1 MGPPKFSTWL
11 ICSNKGGGGDGRSSF
26 SELRPG
32 LGYSTPTVK
41 KVLVLVG
48 FRVGGF
54 FCVCMS
60 LLSLCVLLWLY
71 GLSSFQAG
79 GAKLER
85 FLPKNQHTQRKLLNF
100 ENWIN
105 GKLSKSAKI

>member
-11 ICSNKGGGGDGRSSF
+11 ICSNKGGAGGGGSSRSSF

-54 FCVCMS
+54 FVSVCRRCCRCVVVCV
-60 LLSLCVLLWLY
+60 VLLLLGSY
-71 GLSSFQAG
+71 Y
-79 GAKLER
+79 K
-85 FLPKNQHTQRKLLNF
+85 TQV
-100 ENWIN
+100 
-105 GKLSKSAKI
+105 

>member
-11 ICSNKGGGGDGRSSF
+11 ICSNKGGGSSRSSF

-54 FCVCMS
+54 FFVCVS
-60 LLSLCVLLWLY
+60 LLSLCGCVCSTATL
-71 GLSSFQAG
+71 
-79 GAKLER
+79 R
-85 FLPKNQHTQRKLLNF
+85 FLLKDPGVIEICTSMVGYQYFLVVSM
-100 ENWIN
+100 I
-105 GKLSKSAKI
+105 

>member
-11 ICSNKGGGGDGRSSF
+11 ICSNKGAGAGGSGGGGSSRSSF

-54 FCVCMS
+54 FVSVCVVVVVVVW
-60 LLSLCVLLWLY
+60 LCV
-71 GLSSFQAG
+71 
-79 GAKLER
+79 
-85 FLPKNQHTQRKLLNF
+85 
-100 ENWIN
+100 
-105 GKLSKSAKI
+105 

>member
-11 ICSNKGGGGDGRSSF
+11 ICSNKGGAGGGGSSRSSF

-32 LGYSTPTVK
+32 LGFSTPTVK

-54 FCVCMS
+54 FCVCVSS
-60 LLSLCVLLWLY
+60 LLSLCGCVCSTATL
-71 GLSSFQAG
+71 
-79 GAKLER
+79 R
-85 FLPKNQHTQRKLLNF
+85 FLL
-100 ENWIN
+100 
-105 GKLSKSAKI
+105 

>member
-11 ICSNKGGGGDGRSSF
+11 ICSNKGAGGGAGGGGRSSF

-54 FCVCMS
+54 FVSVCVVVVVVVW
-60 LLSLCVLLWLY
+60 LCV
-71 GLSSFQAG
+71 
-79 GAKLER
+79 
-85 FLPKNQHTQRKLLNF
+85 
-100 ENWIN
+100 
-105 GKLSKSAKI
+105 

>member
-11 ICSNKGGGGDGRSSF
+11 ICSNKGGAGGGGSSRSSF

-54 FCVCMS
+54 FVSVCVVVVVVVCS
-60 LLSLCVLLWLY
+60 TATL
-71 GLSSFQAG
+71 
-79 GAKLER
+79 R
-85 FLPKNQHTQRKLLNF
+85 FLL
-100 ENWIN
+100 
-105 GKLSKSAKI
+105 

>member
-11 ICSNKGGGGDGRSSF
+11 ICSNKGGAGGGGRSSF

-54 FCVCMS
+54 FVSVCVVVVVVVW
-60 LLSLCVLLWLY
+60 LCTATL
-71 GLSSFQAG
+71 
-79 GAKLER
+79 R
-85 FLPKNQHTQRKLLNF
+85 FLL
-100 ENWIN
+100 
-105 GKLSKSAKI
+105 

>member
-11 ICSNKGGGGDGRSSF
+11 ICSNKGGAGGGGSSRSSF

-54 FCVCMS
+54 FVSVCVVVVVVVW
-60 LLSLCVLLWLY
+60 LCVVLLLLGSY
-71 GLSSFQAG
+71 Y
-79 GAKLER
+79 K
-85 FLPKNQHTQRKLLNF
+85 TQV
-100 ENWIN
+100 
-105 GKLSKSAKI
+105 

>member
-11 ICSNKGGGGDGRSSF
+11 ICSNKGGGGSNRSSF
-26 SELRPG
+26 SELRLG

-54 FCVCMS
+54 FVSVCVVVVVVVW
-60 LLSLCVLLWLY
+60 LCV
-71 GLSSFQAG
+71 
-79 GAKLER
+79 
-85 FLPKNQHTQRKLLNF
+85 
-100 ENWIN
+100 
-105 GKLSKSAKI
+105 

>member
-11 ICSNKGGGGDGRSSF
+11 ICSNKGGGGSSRSSF

-54 FCVCMS
+54 FVSVCVVVVVVVCV
-60 LLSLCVLLWLY
+60 VLL
-71 GLSSFQAG
+71 
-79 GAKLER
+79 
-85 FLPKNQHTQRKLLNF
+85 LL
-100 ENWIN
+100 
-105 GKLSKSAKI
+105 GSYYKT